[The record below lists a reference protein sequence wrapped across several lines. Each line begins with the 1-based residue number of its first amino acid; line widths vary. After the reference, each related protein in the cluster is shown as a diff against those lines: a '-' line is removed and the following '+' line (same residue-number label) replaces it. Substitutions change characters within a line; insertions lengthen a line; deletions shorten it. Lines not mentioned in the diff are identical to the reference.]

1 MLKVVVISLLLNKH
15 KICPSR
21 DVMCVFKDRYCLNK
35 LVNALFLFILHILDD
50 IRVKSDVLVTLKVEL
65 AHPVHLSNHLNVVTS
80 NKTQSMSQLDKSL
93 DIGRRVKV
101 DVVAIAAPAEQAPG
115 HSVLDQAVVQV
126 EVEEQL
132 GRPQAQHVLLPKHPH
147 HLPHRPLH
155 LLRIQLPVHKGL
167 ATSSHFRFLLVFL
180 TLSQLLFLVLTPQ
193 AITLEKVVLS
203 QKTSPLVQRLER
215 VEIADA

>member
-1 MLKVVVISLLLNKH
+1 
-15 KICPSR
+15 
-21 DVMCVFKDRYCLNK
+21 
-35 LVNALFLFILHILDD
+35 
-50 IRVKSDVLVTLKVEL
+50 
-65 AHPVHLSNHLNVVTS
+65 
-80 NKTQSMSQLDKSL
+80 MSQLDKSL
-93 DIGRRVKV
+93 HIGRRVEV

-155 LLRIQLPVHKGL
+155 LLWIQLPVHKGL

-180 TLSQLLFLVLTPQ
+180 TLSQLLFLFLTPQ

-203 QKTSPLVQRLER
+203 QETSPLVQRLER
-215 VEIADA
+215 VEITDAQLFQRDVVQGAESVYLVVVTVTLRQSPPVFFR